1 MGFDI
6 TTNKTAVCLA
16 IALKTGSVLPG
27 TGSTAISTDHISTS
41 GSDRAPG
48 APTRL
53 LWRPS
58 GWGRAVGRYFGSRTQ
73 ASGTR
78 TAHCLSA
85 GRCRESQYIRYLAQL
100 SNGFRVNSPI
110 CPFCGQF
117 ASDFGDFRAIW
128 ALRASS
134 GHRLPAAHIAASR
147 WAGRQSIGPLNS
159 TDMRFNGHLGLF
171 LLALAADLL
180 TLARGK
186 NRPKF

>member
-16 IALKTGSVLPG
+16 IALKTGSVHPG
-27 TGSTAISTDHISTS
+27 TGSTALSADHISGF
-41 GSDRAPG
+41 GSERAPG

-53 LWRPS
+53 FWRSS
-58 GWGRAVGRYFGSRTQ
+58 GLRAAVGRYSGARTQ
-73 ASGTR
+73 DSGTR
-78 TAHCLSA
+78 TAHYLSA
-85 GRCRESQYIRYLAQL
+85 GGYGESQNIRYLAQL

-134 GHRLPAAHIAASR
+134 GHRLPAAHSSQQVGWQAVNRAVE
-147 WAGRQSIGPLNS
+147 
-159 TDMRFNGHLGLF
+159 FNGH
-171 LLALAADLL
+171 AI
-180 TLARGK
+180 
-186 NRPKF
+186 

>member
-1 MGFDI
+1 MGRSGYESLALGFDI

-58 GWGRAVGRYFGSRTQ
+58 GWGRAAGRYSGARTQ
-73 ASGTR
+73 DSGTR
-78 TAHCLSA
+78 TAHYLSA
-85 GRCRESQYIRYLAQL
+85 GGYGKSQNIRYLAQFP
-100 SNGFRVNSPI
+100 NGLRVNSHI

-117 ASDFGDFRAIW
+117 ASNFGDLRAIS
-128 ALRASS
+128 AVRASS
-134 GHRLPAAHIAASR
+134 GHRLPAAHSSQQVGWQAVNRAVES
-147 WAGRQSIGPLNS
+147 
-159 TDMRFNGHLGLF
+159 NGY
-171 LLALAADLL
+171 AV
-180 TLARGK
+180 
-186 NRPKF
+186 

>member
-1 MGFDI
+1 MGRSGYESLALGFDI

-134 GHRLPAAHIAASR
+134 GHGLPAAHSSR
-147 WAGRQSIGPLNS
+147 QVGWQAVNRAVEL
-159 TDMRFNGHLGLF
+159 NGH
-171 LLALAADLL
+171 AI
-180 TLARGK
+180 
-186 NRPKF
+186 